1 MICVQNIHKTTRYT
15 ILEREQVYSLPF
27 HSLSSQYYTQ
37 QILKH
42 NTAFSPF
49 WITIPSNTF
58 SISISTNRWIFND
71 IEYVIY
77 SFTLT
82 VRRKLITALNNHT
95 I

>member
-1 MICVQNIHKTTRYT
+1 MICVQNIHKTTRDT
-15 ILEREQVYSLPF
+15 VLEREQVYSLPF
-27 HSLSSQYYTQ
+27 HSLSSQYHTQ
-37 QILKH
+37 QIFTH
-42 NTAFSPF
+42 HTAYSPF
-49 WITIPSNTF
+49 WITIPSSTF

-82 VRRKLITALNNHT
+82 VRRKLITVLNNHT

>member
-1 MICVQNIHKTTRYT
+1 MICVQNIHNTTRYT
-15 ILEREQVYSLPF
+15 VLEREQLDSLPF
-27 HSLSSQYYTQ
+27 HSLSPQYYTQ

-42 NTAFSPF
+42 HTAFSPF
-49 WITIPSNTF
+49 WITIPSNTL
-58 SISISTNRWIFND
+58 SISISTNRWTFND
-71 IEYVIY
+71 IEYVLY